1 MRAMPVVAVAAS
13 LEVLTAS
20 LLLVTPVVLARLVL
34 GAELSGGGAD
44 PRPPRR
50 HIAAGAPIQ

>member
-1 MRAMPVVAVAAS
+1 MPVVAVAAS